1 MGSVVAVVVIDQ
13 QIGLVAVVAAAAVVV
28 EVVALAA
35 VDFEEPKS
43 AVAKDLAIDW
53 PVHHLVA
60 AAAAVGFDRV
70 VVAVEVVVLVAF
82 AAFVVVR
89 SERRV

>member
-13 QIGLVAVVAAAAVVV
+13 QIGLVAVVVVAAAVVV

-35 VDFEEPKS
+35 VDFEGPKS

-60 AAAAVGFDRV
+60 AVAAAVGFDRAV
-70 VVAVEVVVLVAF
+70 VVAVEAAVLVAS
-82 AAFVVVR
+82 AAFVAVR
-89 SERRV
+89 